1 SRKKFRETC
10 QLMFNESLSEAEARL
25 VVLLRRTELQPEK
38 SEAVAKLRME
48 FLIEL
53 TDRAVANDKTSP

>member
-1 SRKKFRETC
+1 
-10 QLMFNESLSEAEARL
+10 MFNESLSEAEARL